1 MTLDPTVRALADA
14 ACHRLGLSP
23 WDVLHRP
30 RLHARIAAQDAL
42 MAQVRADAMRA
53 QGKRPRGRDGRFVR

>member
-1 MTLDPTVRALADA
+1 VNRDPALDA
-14 ACHRLGLSP
+14 ALTDLCRRLGLSP

-42 MAQVRADAMRA
+42 MARVRADAMRV
-53 QGKRPRGRDGRFVR
+53 QGKRPRGRDGRFVS